1 MKRRYYALK
10 LLYVF
15 LMLFSYQS
23 IAATTVFQEPNQD
36 RVFEDDFKDRYSGRK
51 YNYEGK
57 KIVNKTPRFEG
68 EYADYEAKRREEKL
82 KEKEEKEKKSNSDIS
97 FDLGPFSYLFYGIL
111 IAAVVYLVYVLL
123 NDGSSGLF
131 SRRQHQ
137 KLEESEEITAENI
150 ERTDIDYLIESA
162 ENNADY
168 RLAIRY
174 YYLSI
179 LKALSL
185 KKLIQIEDD
194 KTNSEYLSEIFNT
207 PYKDK
212 FQYTSYLYDYIW
224 YGEFPL
230 NAEKYEAAKIHFQQL
245 IKQVK

>member
-1 MKRRYYALK
+1 MKRHYSALP
-10 LLYVF
+10 LLYLF

-23 IAATTVFQEPNQD
+23 IAAVCVLQEPD
-36 RVFEDDFKDRYSGRK
+36 KERVFEDDFKERYSGRK
-51 YNYEGK
+51 YNYDGK
-57 KIVNKTPRFEG
+57 KIVNKTPEFDG
-68 EYADYEAKRREEKL
+68 EYADYEAKRREKKL
-82 KEKEEKEKKSNSDIS
+82 KEKQEKEKNND
-97 FDLGPFSYLFYGIL
+97 FNLNLGPFSFVFYGIL
-111 IAAVVYLVYVLL
+111 IIAVVYLVYVLL

-137 KLEESEEITAENI
+137 KLEDSEEITAENI
-150 ERTDIDYLIESA
+150 ERTDIGYLIESA

-179 LKALSL
+179 LKTLSL

>member
-1 MKRRYYALK
+1 MKRRYHALK

-15 LMLFSYQS
+15 LMLLCYQNLS
-23 IAATTVFQEPNQD
+23 ATIILQD
-36 RVFEDDFKDRYSGRK
+36 PEKQRVFEDDFKDRYSGRK

-57 KIVNKTPRFEG
+57 KIVNKTPARTED
-68 EYADYEAKRREEKL
+68 YADYEAKRREEKL
-82 KEKEEKEKKSNSDIS
+82 KEQEEKQNSNDTIS
-97 FDLGPFSYLFYGIL
+97 FDLGPFSYIFYIIL
-111 IAAVVYLVYVLL
+111 IAAVIYLAYILV
-123 NDGSSGLF
+123 NEGSSGLF

-137 KLEESEEITAENI
+137 KLEDPEEITAENI
-150 ERTDIDYLIESA
+150 ERTDIEYLIESA
-162 ENNADY
+162 EQNTDY

-185 KKLIQIEDD
+185 KKLIKIEDD
-194 KTNSEYLSEIFNT
+194 KTNSEYLNEIFNT
-207 PYKDK
+207 PHKDQ

-230 NAEKYEAAKIHFQQL
+230 DAEKYNTAKLHFQKL
-245 IKQVK
+245 IKQIK

>member
-1 MKRRYYALK
+1 M
-10 LLYVF
+10 LL
-15 LMLFSYQS
+15 SYQS
-23 IAATTVFQEPNQD
+23 IAATSVFQEPDQN
-36 RVFEDDFKDRYSGRK
+36 RVFKDDFKDRYSGRK

-57 KIVNKTPRFEG
+57 KIVNKTPGFDG
-68 EYADYEAKRREEKL
+68 EFADYEAKRRQEKL
-82 KEKEEKEKKSNSDIS
+82 KEKEEKEKNANNDIS
-97 FDLGPFSYLFYGIL
+97 FNLGPFSFLFYGIL
-111 IAAVVYLVYVLL
+111 IAAVIYLVYVLL

-137 KLEESEEITAENI
+137 KLEGSEDITAENI

-162 ENNADY
+162 ENNSDY

-174 YYLSI
+174 YYLNT
-179 LKALSL
+179 LKALGL
-185 KKLIQIEDD
+185 KKHIQIEDD
-194 KTNSEYLSEIFNT
+194 KTNSEYLSELYNT

-230 NAEKYEAAKIHFQQL
+230 NAEKYEAAKIHFQEL

>member
-1 MKRRYYALK
+1 MKRRYHALK

-15 LMLFSYQS
+15 LMLLCYQNLS
-23 IAATTVFQEPNQD
+23 ATIILQD
-36 RVFEDDFKDRYSGRK
+36 PEKQRVFEDDFKDRYSGRK

-57 KIVNKTPRFEG
+57 KIVNKTPARTED
-68 EYADYEAKRREEKL
+68 YADYEAKRREEKL
-82 KEKEEKEKKSNSDIS
+82 KEQEEKQNSNDTIS
-97 FDLGPFSYLFYGIL
+97 FDLGPFSYIFYIIL
-111 IAAVVYLVYVLL
+111 IAAVIYLAYILV
-123 NDGSSGLF
+123 NEGSSGLF

-137 KLEESEEITAENI
+137 KLEDPEGITAENI
-150 ERTDIDYLIESA
+150 ERTDIEYLIESA
-162 ENNADY
+162 EQNTDY

-185 KKLIQIEDD
+185 KKLIKIEDD

-207 PYKDK
+207 PHKDQ

-230 NAEKYEAAKIHFQQL
+230 DAEKYNTAKLHFQKL
-245 IKQVK
+245 IKQIK

>member
-1 MKRRYYALK
+1 MKRRYYALP

-15 LMLFSYQS
+15 LMLLSYQS
-23 IAATTVFQEPNQD
+23 VAAIPVFQEPNQN

-51 YNYEGK
+51 YNYDGK
-57 KIVNKTPRFEG
+57 KIVNKTPEFDG
-68 EYADYEAKRREEKL
+68 EFADYEAKRREEKL
-82 KEKEEKEKKSNSDIS
+82 KEKEERESNNNNIS
-97 FDLGPFSYLFYGIL
+97 FNLGPFSFLFYGIL
-111 IAAVVYLVYVLL
+111 IAAVIYLAYVLL

-137 KLEESEEITAENI
+137 KLEDPEDITAENI
-150 ERTDIDYLIESA
+150 ERTDINYLIESA
-162 ENNADY
+162 ENKGDY
-168 RLAIRY
+168 RLAIRF

-179 LKALSL
+179 LKALSI
-185 KKLIQIEDD
+185 KNLIKIEDD

-207 PYKDK
+207 PYKDQ

-230 NAEKYEAAKIHFQQL
+230 NAEKYDAAKLHFQQL